1 MDLVA
6 EYPGQALALPGSIL
20 SLPEPGHLPA
30 GFSVIMSALKGHV
43 A

>member
-1 MDLVA
+1 MDLLT

-30 GFSVIMSALKGHV
+30 GFSIIVSALQGHV